1 MIMRKNY
8 FKTATFAILIII
20 IAGVTNLISAQDVR
34 YVDVAPGVGT
44 LNAAI
49 NGDTTDTGAR
59 VDSFN
64 TVYRLQRVED
74 IYYISELIENREYPL
89 TVIAEEGEGPKPYLA
104 LKTDVDGNNPGYCF
118 RARGDLTIKGLHL
131 TLLDDLGAVERRVV
145 RASADDITI
154 TVDDCWFDEANG
166 NAFRIDNTGNS
177 LFLTNSVFSNIG
189 DPANPGVGRA
199 IDDRGNDIDT
209 IVIEDCTFYNI
220 TSRFL
225 RDGGGYIKYFK
236 VNHCNFVNAGAQRG
250 FDFGVIAGMEFTNNV
265 LHNVFAIP
273 NDVGMSA
280 AILMVDAISQ
290 ELLDMG
296 LTQTINVSN
305 NSIYLD
311 TTLVEEYLNDS
322 TIVGRI
328 FNFSAETWASVD
340 SSAIVNGFIY
350 ENVNFENPPA
360 DADIKN
366 LIDYELDENLL
377 IEDTPDWTIPAPPNG
392 IYHLDVPFSFN
403 YANTTAATGATDGG
417 QLGDRNWTASP
428 DVGIPTAKSFHN
440 TINVYPNPA
449 SSYVNV
455 EFDIKTRTLVQM
467 EVYNMVGKNVY
478 TIVNEIYP
486 SGSHELNWNLSGK
499 LEAGIYLLR
508 MKAGNKISSSK
519 MIVK

>member
-1 MIMRKNY
+1 MRKNY
-8 FKTATFAILIII
+8 FKTTTFAMMLVL
-20 IAGVTNLISAQDVR
+20 IAGFTNRISAQDVR
-34 YVDVAPGVGT
+34 YVDVAPGIGT
-44 LNAAI
+44 LNEAI

-131 TLLDDLGAVERRVV
+131 TLMDDLGAVERRVV

-154 TVDDCWFDEANG
+154 IVDDCWFDDANG
-166 NAFRIDNTGNS
+166 NAFRIDNGGNS
-177 LFLTNSVFSNIG
+177 LFLSNSVFSNIG
-189 DPANPGVGRA
+189 DPSDPGVGRA

-225 RDGGGYIKYFK
+225 RDDGGYIKYFK
-236 VNHCNFVNAGAQRG
+236 VNHCNFVNAGAERG
-250 FDFGVIAGMEFTNNV
+250 FDFGVIAGMEFTNNI
-265 LHNVFAIP
+265 LHNVISKP
-273 NDVGMSA
+273 NELGASP

-305 NSIYLD
+305 NCIYLD
-311 TTLVEEYLNDS
+311 TTLFEKYLND
-322 TIVGRI
+322 TIIAGRI

-340 SSAIVNGFIY
+340 SAAIVNGFLY
-350 ENVNFENPPA
+350 ENVNFENPPV

-366 LIDYELDENLL
+366 QIDYELDDNLL
-377 IEDTPDWTIPAPPNG
+377 IEDTPDWTNPVPPNG
-392 IYHLDVPFSFN
+392 IYHLEVPFSFN
-403 YANTTAATGATDGG
+403 YANTAAATGATDGG
-417 QLGDRNWTASP
+417 QLGDRNWIASA
-428 DVGIPTAKSFHN
+428 DVGIPSDKNLLNAVN
-440 TINVYPNPA
+440 IYPNPA
-449 SSYVNV
+449 SAYVNV
-455 EFDIKTRTLVQM
+455 AFSIETRALVQM
-467 EVYNMVGKNVY
+467 DVYDLSGKKVY
-478 TIVNEIYP
+478 TLVNEMFP
-486 SGSHELNWNLSGK
+486 AGSHEVNRDISSELG
-499 LEAGIYLLR
+499 AGIYLLK
-508 MKAGNKISSSK
+508 MKAGDTLSASK
-519 MIVK
+519 MIVQ

>member
-8 FKTATFAILIII
+8 FKTTTFAMMLVL
-20 IAGVTNLISAQDVR
+20 IAGFTNRISAQDVR
-34 YVDVAPGVGT
+34 YVDVAPGIGT
-44 LNAAI
+44 LNEAI

-74 IYYISELIENREYPL
+74 IYYISELIENIDYPL

-104 LKTDVDGNNPGYCF
+104 LKTDADGNNPGYCF
-118 RARGDLTIKGLHL
+118 RAKGDLTIKGLHL
-131 TLLDDLGAVERRVV
+131 TLLDDLGAVEQRVV

-154 TVDDCWFDEANG
+154 VVDDCWFDRASG
-166 NAFRIDNTGNS
+166 NAFRIDNGGNS

-189 DPANPGVGRA
+189 DPASPGVGRA

-209 IVIEDCTFYNI
+209 IIIEDCTFYNI

-225 RDGGGYIKYFK
+225 RDDGGYIKYFK
-236 VNHCNFVNAGAQRG
+236 VNQCNFVNAGNERG
-250 FDFGVIAGMEFTNNV
+250 FDFGTIAGMEFTNNI
-265 LHNVFAIP
+265 LHNVFAVP
-273 NDVGMSA
+273 NDTGQSA
-280 AILMVDAISQ
+280 AILMVDGISQ

-296 LTQTINVSN
+296 LTQTIIVSN

-322 TIVGRI
+322 TTVGRI

-366 LIDYELDENLL
+366 IIDYEWDESLL
-377 IEDTPDWTIPAPPNG
+377 VEDTPYWTIPAPTNG
-392 IYHLDVPFSFN
+392 VYHLDVPFSFN
-403 YANTTAATGATDGG
+403 YANTVAATGATDGG
-417 QLGDRNWTASP
+417 QLGDRNWTASSS
-428 DVGIPTAKSFHN
+428 VGIAPAKQFSNSMRIYPT
-440 TINVYPNPA
+440 PA
-449 SSYVNV
+449 SSNVNV
-455 EFDIKTRTLVQM
+455 EFSIENRGLVQM
-467 EVYNMVGKNVY
+467 EVYNLSGKKVHTLINQM
-478 TIVNEIYP
+478 YP
-486 SGSHELNWNLSGK
+486 AGSHQLNWDLTGK
-499 LEAGIYLLR
+499 LEAGIYLLK
-508 MKAGNKISSSK
+508 MKAGDKISASK